1 MHGPA
6 EVALTDE
13 LFTMIEQLFD
23 LPPNTVKVK
32 KGGCFNLPKST
43 FS

>member
-13 LFTMIEQLFD
+13 LFTMVEQLFD

-32 KGGCFNLPKST
+32 KRGFL
-43 FS
+43 